1 MPEPSSSA
9 GSASTT
15 KPTPPDGAPCQ
26 RARAGTLRGSP
37 CQAASRLLR
46 FAAPLRVTRRPA
58 QRRVCR
64 WPEAGFR
71 PPATRNPHP
80 ALTPAQTQTTVTN
93 FTAFPTRNPSSEAC
107 AFRLISLLE
116 WTVRTRPRRKAEE
129 RLGQG
134 PRALPDSLFRRASR
148 AGSAHR
154 RGGLLE
160 HPDGLAAQPPARPS
174 RAVRQGT
181 RGRQR
186 PAAGSRPRRCPH
198 NLCAVLSDPSR
209 HVAPPA
215 RPLSALRA
223 E

>member
-116 WTVRTRPRRKAEE
+116 WTFHHCLA
-129 RLGQG
+129 RLDA
-134 PRALPDSLFRRASR
+134 PCA
-148 AGSAHR
+148 
-154 RGGLLE
+154 RGGR
-160 HPDGLAAQPPARPS
+160 DAIPPAELP
-174 RAVRQGT
+174 
-181 RGRQR
+181 
-186 PAAGSRPRRCPH
+186 GSRWAFAAFEYV
-198 NLCAVLSDPSR
+198 AVDLLAVHQVVHHRDD
-209 HVAPPA
+209 HQGQQGGDQEAA
-215 RPLSALRA
+215 DYGNGHGGA
-223 E
+223 EFGGFAEADGHGE

>member
-116 WTVRTRPRRKAEE
+116 WTVPYGTSCSGSGHFGLDPCLKMLCTSPGCGSFSTE
-129 RLGQG
+129 RLEGW
-134 PRALPDSLFRRASR
+134 RAWSRGVLRRRSTT
-148 AGSAHR
+148 R
-154 RGGLLE
+154 RGRWMLVG
-160 HPDGLAAQPPARPS
+160 DGLALAGFVLGAR
-174 RAVRQGT
+174 VK
-181 RGRQR
+181 
-186 PAAGSRPRRCPH
+186 SRPRRR
-198 NLCAVLSDPSR
+198 DPR
-209 HVAPPA
+209 
-215 RPLSALRA
+215 R
-223 E
+223 